1 MAGLSMVASV
11 EGEGGSGEFS
21 FCAAGG
27 GGPKEL
33 SILVLEPDTIAH
45 LCKGMV
51 NGGVKFC
58 LLPSDQCTIGAHT
71 KKVSVDGSHVYI
83 NAGRNAAYTNPHIAA
98 AALGPDLKVFLGELC
113 PREDWLHI
121 FQVYLDELT
130 PQPSYKE
137 FTTPKKRKYRYLPDP
152 LDFQSDSMD
161 TGLSSFISWDMELP
175 EATKMLA
182 SMIQKLDTKMSDF
195 QVVISEDVD
204 SMFTKLQDLRAM
216 VGTRPGDASL
226 GIAEECTTVWE
237 TFSLLRSYIL
247 DPGAVHQL
255 EQNLS
260 AMESSITS
268 MGGKVSTLEEG
279 QKNLSE
285 LVQII
290 SMEQDAISRALTQ
303 PGILRSTLGV
313 GPQDLQVL
321 QHRIAAL
328 EASGVNAHPAEW
340 NTLTAQIKLLEARLP
355 TDPFTIGGR
364 TFNSKADVALFVE

>member
-1 MAGLSMVASV
+1 
-11 EGEGGSGEFS
+11 
-21 FCAAGG
+21 
-27 GGPKEL
+27 
-33 SILVLEPDTIAH
+33 
-45 LCKGMV
+45 
-51 NGGVKFC
+51 
-58 LLPSDQCTIGAHT
+58 
-71 KKVSVDGSHVYI
+71 
-83 NAGRNAAYTNPHIAA
+83 
-98 AALGPDLKVFLGELC
+98 
-113 PREDWLHI
+113 
-121 FQVYLDELT
+121 
-130 PQPSYKE
+130 
-137 FTTPKKRKYRYLPDP
+137 
-152 LDFQSDSMD
+152 
-161 TGLSSFISWDMELP
+161 
-175 EATKMLA
+175 
-182 SMIQKLDTKMSDF
+182 
-195 QVVISEDVD
+195 
-204 SMFTKLQDLRAM
+204 
-216 VGTRPGDASL
+216 L
-226 GIAEECTTVWE
+226 GIAEECTTIWE